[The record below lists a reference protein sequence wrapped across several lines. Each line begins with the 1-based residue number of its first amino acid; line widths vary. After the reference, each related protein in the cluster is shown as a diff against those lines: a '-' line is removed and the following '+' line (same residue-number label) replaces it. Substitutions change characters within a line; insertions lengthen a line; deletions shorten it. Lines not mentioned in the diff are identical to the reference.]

1 MVGAQRGRVKAAIA
15 LAFLAGCFW
24 RSAGREA
31 ATHVDVLT
39 AIAHKGVDLVVAERL
54 TAESMPELT
63 YPLER
68 AQAFAARWSGGA
80 APAWMPAFVDL
91 LDRYRALVDALDR
104 VRREAKG
111 EAAGAALREPLARV
125 EAAADRVRAALA
137 KERGGAA

>member
-68 AQAFAARWSGGA
+68 AQAFAARWGDGA
-80 APAWMPAFVDL
+80 APPWLHAFADL
-91 LDRYRALVDALDR
+91 LDRYRELVDALDR
-104 VRREAKG
+104 VRRDAKG
-111 EAAGAALREPLARV
+111 DAAAAALREPLGRV
-125 EAAADRVRAALA
+125 DAAADTVRAAL
-137 KERGGAA
+137 GGGRS